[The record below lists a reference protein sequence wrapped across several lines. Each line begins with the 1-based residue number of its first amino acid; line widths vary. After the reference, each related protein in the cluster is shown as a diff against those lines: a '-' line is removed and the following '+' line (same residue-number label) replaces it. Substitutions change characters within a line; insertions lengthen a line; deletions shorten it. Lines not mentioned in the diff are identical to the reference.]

1 MEVGSLDRAHIHNA
15 KALVLQGKLEQ
26 AIERYERAKTT
37 TRSQDLFDIIGVE
50 IERLEKR
57 IDLYKELP

>member
-1 MEVGSLDRAHIHNA
+1 LDRAHIQNA
-15 KALVLQGKLEQ
+15 KALVAQGKLEQ
-26 AIERYERAKTT
+26 AIDRYERAKTT
-37 TRSQDLFDIIGVE
+37 TRSQDLFDIINVE